1 MGRGIMRQP
10 RKIILPITAKVENM
24 LKEEYPNST
33 KKERQKMMDDLV
45 KKLYFELTG
54 KVLKRKS
61 SSFSGKIRAV
71 RSSASKRDS

>member
-1 MGRGIMRQP
+1 MRQR

-24 LKEEYPNST
+24 FKEEYPNST
-33 KKERQKMMDDLV
+33 KKEREKMMDDLV

-54 KVLKRKS
+54 KVLKGKS
-61 SSFSGKIRAV
+61 SNSLGKIRAV

>member
-1 MGRGIMRQP
+1 MGRGIMRQR

-24 LKEEYPNST
+24 FKEEYPNST

-45 KKLYFELTG
+45 KKLYFDLTG
-54 KVLKRKS
+54 KVLGRKS